1 MGRPDKRMLLAAL
14 QVQKRRIVRSQGVA
28 DDVRSRENKPGR
40 PWRLSPVFG
49 GPFPEIAV
57 LNRMARN
64 AEPGPARNAIVARRG
79 DSRYAAAR

>member
-1 MGRPDKRMLLAAL
+1 MCAAA
-14 QVQKRRIVRSQGVA
+14 KTSQAVLGVYL
-28 DDVRSRENKPGR
+28 R
-40 PWRLSPVFG
+40 VFG